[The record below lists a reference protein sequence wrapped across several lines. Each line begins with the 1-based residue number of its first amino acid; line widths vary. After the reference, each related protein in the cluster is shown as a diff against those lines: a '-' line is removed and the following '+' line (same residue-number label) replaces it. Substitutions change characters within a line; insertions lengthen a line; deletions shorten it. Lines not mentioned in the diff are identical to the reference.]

1 MEFVLSFAVGL
12 ICGGIVIFLLR
23 HREIKRLESSMREK
37 DEQIS
42 QLQAECTKMTVEIAR
57 LNEQQKNAEEKIA
70 LWNEAKEKLA
80 NEFKALSADAL
91 KSNSTQF
98 LELAKT
104 NLEKFQEGAKGDLE
118 KRRQAVDELIKP
130 LKESLKNVDGTLKQI
145 GKDHS
150 GVREKIE
157 SLLTSEAQL
166 QKETANLVSALK
178 KPTVR
183 GRWGEMQ
190 LRRVVEI
197 AGMADHCDFD
207 EQQSTNSE
215 SGRTR
220 PDMIIRLP
228 GDRIVV
234 VDAKTPLDSYLDSLE
249 TTDEQLRAEKLKR
262 HASLV
267 RTQIKNLSAKG
278 YWEQFQTTPEVVVMF
293 LPGEVFFSAALE
305 QDPRLIEI
313 GAEGKVMLASPTSL
327 ITLLLAVAHGWQQEK
342 IAQNAQEISN
352 IGRQL
357 YGRISKLTEHIGNV
371 GRNIGRAV
379 KAYNE
384 AIGSLES
391 RVLVTARR
399 FRELGSAS
407 GDEID
412 TLEPIDETT
421 RIIRSTESDNRA
433 KETVSEEQGEKHDL
447 Q

>member
-197 AGMADHCDFD
+197 AGMVDHCDFD
-207 EQQSTNSE
+207 EQHSTNSE

-342 IAQNAQEISN
+342 IAQNAQEISK

-433 KETVSEEQGEKHDL
+433 KDTVSEEQGEKHDL